1 VAGRKLLSRKAGTL
15 LRIVLKRIAIILVLW
30 TMLTGGA
37 VFVCSSDTSG
47 FYGGGGNRR
56 PVAEDSFIQTRLGQS
71 VTSTMRA
78 SDPDDDDLT
87 YRVTSGPDVGSLS
100 NINEDTG
107 RFTYVPAAV
116 GTDSFDF
123 RANDGR
129 ADSNTATVSIAV
141 TVTGSGAE
149 ATGLKSVLPDPGNTG
164 LLTVLWDGPSRDLQ
178 RIHIAGVPLRSGVD
192 VVAAD
197 PWQPHR
203 IVGLDRDGG
212 LFLSV
217 DGGIDWQSVS
227 RIAGDSDSRHLAI
240 SADRILVATDHDSCS
255 SEQRSVAARQDDES
269 SLDVIHACGRQPV
282 LDTLGGAWVVR
293 EGWVR
298 HATSNEPLLGP
309 SVYQL
314 AADQWRQARLLAL
327 KTTDAGRVG
336 LWESNDGGENWQLVT
351 DEIPAGLPTGLLI
364 SPVTDGLLYVA
375 VWNPSGTSIH
385 RWRPGDRTWQPL
397 GIMSGSRAKLFHCA
411 AHTPCLLSEDG
422 ARLLRFRD
430 DADNEKTG

>member
-1 VAGRKLLSRKAGTL
+1 
-15 LRIVLKRIAIILVLW
+15 
-30 TMLTGGA
+30 MLTGGA
-37 VFVCSSDTSG
+37 VFICSSDTSG
-47 FYGGGGNRR
+47 FYSGGGNRR

-107 RFTYVPAAV
+107 RFTYVPEAL
-116 GTDSFDF
+116 GTDSFNF

-141 TVTGSGAE
+141 TATEAGAA
-149 ATGLKSVLPDPGNTG
+149 ATGLKSVLPDPGSSG
-164 LLTVLWDGPSRDLQ
+164 KLTVLWDEPSRDLQ
-178 RIHIAGVPLRSGVD
+178 RIEMSGVPLRSGVD

-197 PWQPHR
+197 TWQPYR
-203 IVGLDRDGG
+203 IVGLDHDGG

-217 DGGIDWQSVS
+217 DGGAAWQSVA
-227 RIAGDSDSRHLAI
+227 RIAGDSDARSLAI
-240 SADRILVATDHDSCS
+240 AGDRILVATDNNTCPG
-255 SEQRSVAARQDDES
+255 EQTPVAAWQEGES
-269 SLDVIHACGRQPV
+269 RVGIIHACGRQPV

-298 HATSNEPLLGP
+298 HAITNAPLLGP

-314 AADQWRQARLLAL
+314 TADQWRQSRLLAL
-327 KTTDAGRVG
+327 KMTDAGRIG

-351 DEIPAGLPTGLLI
+351 DETPDGLPVGLLV
-364 SPVTDGLLYVA
+364 SPVTDDTLYIA
-375 VWNPSGTSIH
+375 VWNPMGTSIH
-385 RWRPGDRTWQPL
+385 RWRPGDQAWLPI
-397 GIMSGSRAKLFHCA
+397 GIMNGSRGKLFHCA
-411 AHTPCLLSEDG
+411 AGTPCLLSEDG
-422 ARLLRFRD
+422 ARLMRFGD
-430 DADNEKTG
+430 DADNEQTG